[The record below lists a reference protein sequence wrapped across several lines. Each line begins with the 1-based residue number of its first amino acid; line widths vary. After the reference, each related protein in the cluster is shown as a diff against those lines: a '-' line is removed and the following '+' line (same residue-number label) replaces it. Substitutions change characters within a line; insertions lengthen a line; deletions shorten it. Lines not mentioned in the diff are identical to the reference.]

1 MPSYNGAFPGEVGK
15 ISGSSS
21 QGIFLSYRREDSAP
35 HASSLQLQLSQ
46 RLPGAQVFMD
56 LDSIEPGL
64 DFAEII
70 EQAVGSCAVL
80 VAVIGRQWVTLT
92 DERGDRRLDNPDD
105 FVRFEVQT
113 ALQRGIRVIP
123 VLVDGAKPLRQQDLP
138 AELHK
143 LPRLNAHTL
152 SYSRYK
158 YDTDQLVDLIQRVLA
173 GVSEQEE
180 AEQKG
185 REKAREEAEQKA
197 REEAEQKGR
206 EEAEQKA
213 REEAEQKA
221 REEAE
226 QKAREEAEQKAREEA
241 EQKARELATHY
252 ALASAAAEAGDWDQA
267 LSEFTTI
274 ADIDPGYRDVHE
286 RRENAHKQRQIA
298 RWQAEARQLHQ
309 AAQWAAVVEVGQ
321 QLHALDPAAAD
332 PDGLMTSARAQLA
345 DQEQTERLDADY
357 ETALRLIDAGDWLQA
372 IATLERVAQVNPAYR
387 ATPVLLGRAR
397 RQLTDSDPAQS
408 PKSASR
414 PATAKN
420 SEAESTPRLDRTL
433 TGHTGLISRA
443 VLSVAFSPD
452 GRLLASSG
460 EDKTVRLW
468 DPATGTQQHVLTG
481 HTGRPG
487 PVHSVTFSPDGRLLA
502 SGGSDKTVR
511 LWDPATGTQRR
522 ILTGHS
528 QGVSSVAFSP
538 DGRLLASG
546 DDGVWLWDPAADE
559 HHRTLTS
566 DTWMVHTVAFSPD
579 GRLLASGG
587 SDKKVRLWDPATG
600 TQQRILTGHRS
611 GVHSVAFSPDGRLL
625 ASGGNDFKVRLWDPA
640 TGSERRI
647 LTGHSGGV
655 SSVAFSPDG
664 RLLASGGDKTVRLWD
679 LATGEQRRTLSG
691 HTGHVC
697 SVAFSPDGRLLAS
710 GSGDKTV
717 RLWDLT

>member
-1 MPSYNGAFPGEVGK
+1 
-15 ISGSSS
+15 
-21 QGIFLSYRREDSAP
+21 
-35 HASSLQLQLSQ
+35 
-46 RLPGAQVFMD
+46 MD

-80 VAVIGRQWVTLT
+80 VALMGRQWATLT
-92 DERGDRRLDNPDD
+92 DEQGDRRLDNPDD
-105 FVRFEVQT
+105 FVRFEVQA

-123 VLVDGAKPLRQQDLP
+123 VLVDGARPLRQQDLP

-143 LPRLNAHTL
+143 LARLNAHTL
-152 SYSRYK
+152 SYTRYK
-158 YDTDQLVDLIQRVLA
+158 YDTDQLVALIQRVLA
-173 GVSEQEE
+173 AVSDREE
-180 AEQKG
+180 AEG
-185 REKAREEAEQKA
+185 KARESAEQKAQGESEQKA
-197 REEAEQKGR
+197 REES
-206 EEAEQKA
+206 EQKA
-213 REEAEQKA
+213 RDEAERRTQ
-221 REEAE
+221 
-226 QKAREEAEQKAREEA
+226 
-241 EQKARELATHY
+241 ELATRY
-252 ALASAAAEAGDWDQA
+252 ALASAAAESGDWDQA
-267 LSEFTTI
+267 LSEFTAI
-274 ADIDPGYRDVHE
+274 ADVEPGYRDVHE

-298 RWQAEARQLHQ
+298 GWQAEARRLHQ

-321 QLHALDPAAAD
+321 QLHALDPAASD

-357 ETALRLIDAGDWLQA
+357 EAALRLIDAGDWRQA

-387 ATPVLLGRAR
+387 ATPVLLDRAR
-397 RQLTDSDPAQS
+397 RQLTDTDPAQS

-414 PATAKN
+414 PVTPGN
-420 SEAESTPRLDRTL
+420 LEAEDTPWLDRTL
-433 TGHTGLISRA
+433 TGHTGLISRG

-452 GRLLASSG
+452 GRRLASSG

-468 DPATGTQQHVLTG
+468 DPATGTQQRVLTG

-487 PVHSVTFSPDGRLLA
+487 PVHCVAFSPDGQLLA
-502 SGGSDKTVR
+502 SGGTDKTVR
-511 LWDPATGTQRR
+511 LWDSATGTQQRL
-522 ILTGHS
+522 LTGHG

-538 DGRLLASG
+538 DGRLLASS
-546 DDGVWLWDPAADE
+546 DDKTVRLWDPATGE
-559 HHRTLTS
+559 HHRTLNS

-600 TQQRILTGHRS
+600 TQQRILSGHSS

-625 ASGGNDFKVRLWDPA
+625 ASGGTDKTVRLWDLA
-640 TGSERRI
+640 TGGERRI

-655 SSVAFSPDG
+655 HSVAFSPDG

-691 HTGHVC
+691 HTSFVFC
-697 SVAFSPDGRLLAS
+697 VAFSPDGRLLAS
-710 GSGDKTV
+710 GGGDKTV
-717 RLWDLT
+717 RLWDLTRPASG